1 MNLPPSTLHS
11 DDDQNLHEAQGADD
25 TQLLGGEI
33 IGTEIIDSAILQATS
48 LGPSSDGLNAIRIET
63 ALSRFPCHRI
73 SRKGNVTIE
82 IKRQNSPLFWEVTY
96 NSKYGQPGP
105 LAYKVDTLIVNSRL
119 DRQPRPV
126 PRILRLGSLRDICRE
141 LDINEGSA
149 TGQVKKALHQNASA
163 YIDAKFSY
171 RATDGTKRDLEAGFN
186 RYAVVFTG
194 ETLPDGRIA
203 DAVYLIL
210 SDIYQE
216 VLNHALTR
224 PLDYDYMKVLPP
236 AALRFYEIVSYQIYT
251 ALKYGNPFA
260 TLLYSEYCLLSTA
273 TRYFDFDHVKKQMYK
288 VHKPHLDSG
297 YLLRAQYQATTD
309 EEGRP
314 DWKML
319 YTPGLNAD
327 REYQAFTGSIRG
339 KRLQKRDERQAA
351 KGQPTLPFG
360 GVFDKKRESGSS
372 SALAVAKSSG
382 PAPEQDGTKAQSL
395 VSEAA
400 VPALDHALVAKLI
413 EAGLNRSE
421 AQRLAGESPDECRR
435 QLAYLPY
442 KSGMTNPGG
451 YLRRAIEDGYTAPKE
466 YELAQ
471 AQEERDRR
479 KREDNALK
487 KAEEERQ
494 EIAKAEE
501 AQRLDA
507 ALARLEEGDPAAY
520 RRFLDFVEGKK
531 QEIEAKFRMLKPATR
546 AKLAQNL
553 TTVDGRRELFA
564 EWQAQAST
572 TVTSAADEDA
582 GA

>member
-1 MNLPPSTLHS
+1 MNLPPAVLQPAPDDPLITPADNPGSTS
-11 DDDQNLHEAQGADD
+11 ENL
-25 TQLLGGEI
+25 T
-33 IGTEIIDSAILQATS
+33 
-48 LGPSSDGLNAIRIET
+48 AIRIET

-105 LAYKVDTLIVNSRL
+105 LAYKVDTLIVNAEI
-119 DRQPRPV
+119 DKMPRPID
-126 PRILRLGSLRDICRE
+126 RIVRLGSLRDICRK
-141 LDINEGSA
+141 LTTNEGSA
-149 TGQVKKALHQNASA
+149 IAQVKKALHQNASA
-163 YIDAKFSY
+163 YINAKFSY
-171 RATDGTKRDLEAGFN
+171 RATDGTKRDVEAGFN

-194 ETLPDGRIA
+194 ETLPDGGIA
-203 DAVYLIL
+203 DGVCLIL

-216 VLNHALTR
+216 ILNHALTR
-224 PLDYDYMKVLPP
+224 PLDYDYMQILPP

-251 ALKYGNPFA
+251 ALKYGNPYA

-297 YLLRAQYQATTD
+297 YLKRAQYQPTTD

-319 YTPGLNAD
+319 YTPGENAG

-339 KRLQKRDERQAA
+339 KRLQKHDERQAA
-351 KGQPTLPFG
+351 KVQPTLPFG
-360 GVFDKKRESGSS
+360 DVFDKNPKKRVSGASMPS
-372 SALAVAKSSG
+372 AVAMSPVAATPSG
-382 PAPEQDGTKAQSL
+382 LASDPS
-395 VSEAA
+395 
-400 VPALDHALVAKLI
+400 VPVPDHALVARLI
-413 EAGLNRSE
+413 AAGLNRSE
-421 AQRLAGESPDECRR
+421 AQRLAGESPEECRR
-435 QLAYLPY
+435 QLDYLPY

-451 YLRRAIEDGYTAPKE
+451 YLRRAIEDGYTAPKD

-479 KREDNALK
+479 KRENDALK

-507 ALARLEEGDPAAY
+507 ALARLEEGDPAGY
-520 RRFLDFVEGKK
+520 RRFLGFVEGKK
-531 QEIEAKFRMLKPATR
+531 QEIEAKFRMLKPFTR
-546 AKLAQNL
+546 ARLTQNL

-564 EWQAQAST
+564 EWQAQPDAMDAEIT
-572 TVTSAADEDA
+572 DAEAAGEEA
-582 GA
+582 KA